1 MKIDSNV
8 PLPNRL
14 AGRVRIGSLPHFDL
28 GVGDSVLVEC
38 NPDEIDRVLHSVRV
52 RLSRLHSKN
61 KGFRF
66 SSTAEKKGIR
76 IWRV

>member
-8 PLPNRL
+8 PLPRHL
-14 AGRVRIGSLPHFDL
+14 KGRIRIGSLPLLDL
-28 GVGDSVLVEC
+28 GVGDSILVEC
-38 NPDEIDRVLHSVRV
+38 SPDEIDRVLHSVRT

-66 SSTAEKKGIR
+66 SSTAENKGIR